1 MTAQSRLAARLAA
14 AVGALGG
21 MAVLAAWIGSASS
34 PIVRDQA
41 AWGAVGVGGTFC
53 VIGACFFWVTSTRQV
68 VALRATTLRAE
79 IAAGASAVRPPSRAQ
94 QPVAGPMTLVAAA
107 TMVHFHRAG
116 CRLAAGKPVQPAG
129 RHEHEQ
135 AGRTPCG
142 VCEP

>member
-14 AVGALGG
+14 AVGVLGG
-21 MAVLAAWIGSASS
+21 VAVVAAWIGSASS
-34 PIVRDQA
+34 PIVHDQA
-41 AWGAVGVGGTFC
+41 AWGAVGVGGTFA
-53 VIGACFFWVTSTRQV
+53 VIAACFFWVASLRQV

-79 IAAGASAVRPPSRAQ
+79 IAAGAAAVRPASKS
-94 QPVAGPMTLVAAA
+94 QPPAAGPATLVAAA
-107 TMVHFHRAG
+107 TMAHYHRPG
-116 CRLAAGKPVQPAG
+116 CRLAATKAVEPAE